1 MTDWLI
7 DSSVAAKWIL
17 PEVDSQLALQIITD
31 VNSQGGQLWLL
42 DFALLEVT
50 QVIWVRY
57 HRRLLTLQEAEDALT
72 LLQQVPFRLHSSL
85 PLIQA
90 AFTTAA
96 QHDISVYDALFV
108 AGTVDLG
115 IKGVTAD
122 VPLVRAIGTT
132 SPIIKLLKDWT

>member
-7 DSSVAAKWIL
+7 DSSVAAKWIP
-17 PEVDSQLALQIITD
+17 PEVDSRLALQIITD
-31 VNSQGGQLWLL
+31 VTSQEGQLLLL
-42 DFALLEVT
+42 DFAILEVT

-57 HRRLLTLQEAEDALT
+57 HRQLLTLQEAEDALA
-72 LLQQVPFRLHSSL
+72 LLQQMPFRLHSSL

-90 AFTTAA
+90 AFTIAA

-108 AGTVDLG
+108 AGTVDLE

-122 VPLVRAIGTT
+122 IPLIRAVGSTY
-132 SPIIKLLKDWT
+132 PNIKLLKDWA

>member
-1 MTDWLI
+1 MNDWLI

-31 VNSQGGQLWLL
+31 VTSQGAELWLL

-57 HRRLLTLQEAEDALT
+57 HRQLLTLQEAENALS
-72 LLQQVPFRLHSSL
+72 LLQQVPFRLHPSL

-90 AFTTAA
+90 AFNIAA

-122 VPLVRAIGTT
+122 VPLVRAVGSTY
-132 SPIIKLLKDWT
+132 PNFKLLKDWA